1 MKQSKSFLKIPTN
14 RIIALVLL
22 DVISTLIASFVAI
35 YIRFD
40 FSFEKIEKGYFTS
53 LEHILIPN
61 AVFTLV
67 FFVIWKLYKSVWRY
81 ASTNELINIL
91 GATVSTTIAQVI
103 YCSFT
108 GNKMPRSYPILYLFI
123 LAGLTC
129 LIRFGYRILRLINNK
144 RASIVGRKTGVN
156 VMIIGAGAAANMI
169 LKEIEASDYLNL
181 QAKCVIDDNDGCHGK
196 LLRGVPIVGGRDK
209 ILDAVQQ

>member
-91 GATVSTTIAQVI
+91 GATVSTTIAQMI

-108 GNKMPRSYPILYLFI
+108 GNK
-123 LAGLTC
+123 
-129 LIRFGYRILRLINNK
+129 
-144 RASIVGRKTGVN
+144 
-156 VMIIGAGAAANMI
+156 
-169 LKEIEASDYLNL
+169 IEAGKQYNIYITVYTPEEIVVNAEL
-181 QAKCVIDDNDGCHGK
+181 VRWTEVDGSE
-196 LLRGVPIVGGRDK
+196 LEF
-209 ILDAVQQ
+209 